1 VETRKLQKTGGSTY
15 IVSLPKQWVV
25 SSSLK
30 EGDPVSI
37 TVDDNGL
44 LILDPSLG
52 ARRQAQK
59 AEVVVEE
66 DENDVHLMRRLIG
79 LYISGH
85 DEIIVM
91 GKGRIPPETRKTVR
105 DFSRKV
111 IGSEIVEESGNV
123 ISIQDVADH
132 SNLDMRKI
140 LRRMHLMSRSMHTD
154 ALDALLKGDT
164 ELAGDVVARD
174 DEVDRL
180 YWFMAKQRSM
190 ILRDPTVARKMGV
203 GVQDSSFYL
212 AASKALE
219 RIADHA
225 SRIAYSVSSIR
236 GEKMPEKIVK
246 EMQTYGSKIISVLD
260 SSVESILRN
269 DLKMANQ
276 VADEQEKLR
285 ESGERIIHEIM
296 EQRSKAVVP
305 LALVVESLERTGMY
319 SADIAETAINLSG
332 TSDH

>member
-1 VETRKLQKTGGSTY
+1 
-15 IVSLPKQWVV
+15 
-25 SSSLK
+25 
-30 EGDPVSI
+30 
-37 TVDDNGL
+37 
-44 LILDPSLG
+44 
-52 ARRQAQK
+52 
-59 AEVVVEE
+59 
-66 DENDVHLMRRLIG
+66 
-79 LYISGH
+79 
-85 DEIIVM
+85 
-91 GKGRIPPETRKTVR
+91 
-105 DFSRKV
+105 
-111 IGSEIVEESGNV
+111 
-123 ISIQDVADH
+123 
-132 SNLDMRKI
+132 
-140 LRRMHLMSRSMHTD
+140 
-154 ALDALLKGDT
+154 
-164 ELAGDVVARD
+164 
-174 DEVDRL
+174 
-180 YWFMAKQRSM
+180 MAKQRSM